1 MATKSGEGLVG
12 RAAAVLRANDLGGW
26 TKAAPA
32 LYPHQW
38 SWDAAFI
45 AVGWAHLDVERAAS
59 ELRTLFRAQW
69 TTGMVPHIVF
79 NPEAAD
85 YFPGPDR
92 WSSWRSP
99 DAPRRD
105 GAPIPTSGLCQPPV
119 HAIAAHRIWQTAQ
132 RRGGED
138 AATADAFVRE
148 LYPRLLAWHRYLATA
163 RDPEGSGLVTIYH
176 PWEGADNSPRWDRA
190 LEAVTVG
197 DLPPYVRSDLTH
209 VADASQ
215 RPTVEEYDRYLW
227 LVELLKRGNYDEA
240 ESYRRNPFLV
250 KDVFFSGILVAANE
264 ALLAMAALA
273 GAPDADRDMI
283 AAWIGRGRRG
293 LEAHWDVALGLCLDY
308 DLRARSAIPV
318 RTFAGLAP
326 LIAGGLAPERRDALL
341 ATLDS
346 PAFLGEPR
354 LRWPVPPSTSPLD
367 PAFRPRAY
375 WRGPTWPIINWL
387 FWWAL
392 DRSGDVGPAARLR
405 KAGLAQLEGGELAE
419 YYEPFTGEPL
429 GSGDQSW
436 TAAAALDWLLAPAE
450 SPAAA
455 RD

>member
-1 MATKSGEGLVG
+1 MTTLSAETMAE

-69 TTGMVPHIVF
+69 TTGMVPHMVF

-99 DAPRRD
+99 NAPRHD
-105 GAPIPTSGLCQPPV
+105 GIPIATSGLCQPPV
-119 HAIAAHRIWQTAQ
+119 HAIAAHRIWLVAQ
-132 RRGGED
+132 RQGGG
-138 AATADAFVRE
+138 AAASADAFVHD
-148 LYPRLLAWHRYLATA
+148 LYPRLLSWHQYLATA
-163 RDPEGSGLVTIYH
+163 RDPEASGLVTIYH

-190 LEAVTVG
+190 LAAVVVG
-197 DLPPYVRSDLTH
+197 DLPPYTRSDLTH
-209 VADASQ
+209 VTDTSQ

-227 LVELLKRGNYDEA
+227 LVEVLKRGDYDEA
-240 ESYRRNPFLV
+240 ASYRNNPFLV
-250 KDVFFSGILVAANE
+250 KDVFFSAILVDANE
-264 ALLAMAALA
+264 ALLAIAALV
-273 GAPDADRDMI
+273 GASEADRAAI
-283 AAWIGRGRRG
+283 AGWLARGRRG
-293 LEAHWDVALGLCLDY
+293 LEARWDDTLGLYLD
-308 DLRARSAIPV
+308 DDVRAGSPIPV

-326 LIAGGLAPERRDALL
+326 LVAGGPMPARRDVLL
-341 ATLDS
+341 AMLDS

-354 LRWPVPPSTSPLD
+354 LRWPVLPSTSPQD

-392 DRSGDVGPAARLR
+392 DRSGETDHATRLR
-405 KAGLAQLEGGELAE
+405 AAGLAQLEDGVFAE

-436 TAAAALDWLLAPAE
+436 TAAAALDWLLAPRNA
-450 SPAAA
+450 
-455 RD
+455 